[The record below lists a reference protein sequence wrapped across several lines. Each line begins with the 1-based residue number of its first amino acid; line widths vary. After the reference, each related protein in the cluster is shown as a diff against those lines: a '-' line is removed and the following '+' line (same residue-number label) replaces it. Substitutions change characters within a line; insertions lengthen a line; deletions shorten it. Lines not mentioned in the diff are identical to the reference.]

1 MGLLGVVVIDKLILE
16 IPFKEEFLIGDYE
29 TNSVL
34 RPDALRAAGVKLGS
48 RSVAF
53 TAPGVFEVDDLYH
66 PFESLPSSFDSM
78 AVKVYD
84 KPVNQIPHV
93 MLKCSPAKLMQG
105 HNVYGSDDP
114 FLGGSEMIA
123 LLSQAMPELY
133 EMLDVP
139 LTELA
144 EIDCTFSARFETQYL
159 CDQVIQ
165 ALSNI
170 SKGQTKSRQGYATTA
185 YFGAASSR
193 LKKLKVYSK
202 LQELLERLKEYK
214 RGNQDGSNDHL
225 ISANTEVLEFAKGM
239 ARFEATIKRRYLRR
253 RGIPTGFF
261 RFCKY
266 DSDYLAA
273 NGRRLSE
280 HLFELAFA
288 DVLKAL
294 EGADMTTY
302 SDEEIFD
309 QLKAEFHTVSEKT
322 GKVSYTQANAA
333 FRTFRGIRSEGWDE
347 VKRTTSKA
355 TFYRHIKM
363 LYEIGCSRAWLQN
376 LTNNTSNVV
385 PLVRAINIDFSKQ
398 VPDGW
403 SEPVSQFDERFIEP
417 RSHLRLVG

>member
-1 MGLLGVVVIDKLILE
+1 MIDKLVLE
-16 IPFKEEFLIGDYE
+16 IPFKEQFLVGDIE
-29 TNSVL
+29 KSSL
-34 RPDALRAAGVKLGS
+34 LHPEALKSAGVKLGS
-48 RSVAF
+48 RTVAF
-53 TAPGVFEVDDLYH
+53 TASGDFEVEDLYH

-78 AVKVYD
+78 AVKIYD
-84 KPVNQIPHV
+84 RPTNQVPHV

-114 FLGGSEMIA
+114 QLGGTEMIA
-123 LLSQAMPELY
+123 LLSASMPALFD
-133 EMLDVP
+133 MLDIRT
-139 LTELA
+139 TELA
-144 EIDCTFSARFETQYL
+144 EIDCTFSAHFETQYL

-165 ALSNI
+165 ALANVSR
-170 SKGQTKSRQGYATTA
+170 GQTKSRQGYETTS
-185 YFGAASSR
+185 YFGAANSR

-202 LQELLERLKEYK
+202 WQEVQQKLAEYK
-214 RGNQDGSNDHL
+214 RQNGEGDKNHL
-225 ISANTEVLEFAKGM
+225 IAANIQALDFAQAM

-266 DSDYLAA
+266 DSDYRAE
-273 NGRRLSE
+273 NGHHLSQ

-288 DVLKAL
+288 DLLKAL

-302 SDEEIFD
+302 SDDEIFD
-309 QLKAEFHTVSEKT
+309 KLKAQFHTVSKKT
-322 GKVSYTQANAA
+322 GKVSYTQAQAA
-333 FRTFRGIRSEGWDE
+333 FRTFRGIRSEGWTE
-347 VKRTTSKA
+347 VKRTTSES

-363 LYEIGCSRAWLQN
+363 LSDIGCSRAWLQN

-385 PLVRAINIDFSKQ
+385 PLVRAINIDFSRQ

-403 SEPVSQFDERFIEP
+403 SEPVSQFDDQFIEP